1 MDILI
6 LILEIIGTIS
16 FAISGAMTGLRK
28 KMDIFG
34 VMILGLTTA
43 TGGGILR
50 DVILGITPPQ
60 TFCNP
65 IYALLALAVAA
76 LSFIPALHVYLLH
89 NHLLYDKL
97 LQWMDALGLGV
108 FTVVGMSTAFRA
120 IEEPTAF
127 LLIFVAVLT
136 GVGGGILR
144 DILAGDTP
152 YIFVKHI
159 YASASLLGAL
169 LCLLLWPHVGQSVAM
184 LSGGAAIV
192 LLRLLSARYRW
203 NLPRAKNP
211 EEEQN

>member
-97 LQWMDALGLGV
+97 LQWMDALGLGC
-108 FTVVGMSTAFRA
+108 S
-120 IEEPTAF
+120 P
-127 LLIFVAVLT
+127 
-136 GVGGGILR
+136 
-144 DILAGDTP
+144 
-152 YIFVKHI
+152 
-159 YASASLLGAL
+159 
-169 LCLLLWPHVGQSVAM
+169 W
-184 LSGGAAIV
+184 
-192 LLRLLSARYRW
+192 
-203 NLPRAKNP
+203 
-211 EEEQN
+211 